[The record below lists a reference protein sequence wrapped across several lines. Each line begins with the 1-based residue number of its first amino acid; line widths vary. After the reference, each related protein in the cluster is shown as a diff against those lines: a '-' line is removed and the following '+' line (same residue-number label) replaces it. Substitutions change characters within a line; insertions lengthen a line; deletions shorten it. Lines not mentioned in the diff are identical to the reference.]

1 MSMAERGDGRPNNN
15 MSEIFEILTQEL
27 KGYTDRLD
35 QVWRTDLAAVNA
47 RLTSLKLPQINP
59 KCTDAKGCTAVM

>member
-1 MSMAERGDGRPNNN
+1 MMAERGDGRPNNN
-15 MSEIFEILTQEL
+15 MSEIFGILTQEL

-47 RLTSLKLPQINP
+47 RLNALKLPQIDP
-59 KCTDAKGCTAVM
+59 KCTDANGCTVM